1 MGLTNRKRKAYQH
14 SYYKSNKE
22 SLLQKLK
29 SSSGKVKH
37 TKKVWYEKNSR
48 SILCVQKKKHSK
60 ITRKKEAERER
71 YASQPEAKRAAE
83 RERYASQPEAK
94 IAAERERYAS
104 QPEAK
109 RTAERE
115 RYASQPESKRR
126 AEREHYATQP
136 EAKRTAKRER
146 CASQPEAKKRSKR
159 ERYAS
164 NPEPKKA
171 ADKVNYAVHVQK
183 RKSAMQIRYKKHRS
197 LVLFRKTRQ
206 YYGSVLNK
214 RVSTVVLRATAC
226 LKRAK
231 ALAKSRQRKSTA
243 CSYSLHEPTQCK
255 RELYVKVMKQT
266 ILKKASLRK
275 KLMCAS
281 RKCKKHFSA
290 SSKAKALPNAVANI
304 AGRKT
309 LNKALKLRKQY
320 FGEFL
325 ACVRK
330 VNDLEFPADDFGD
343 CYHTASS
350 EPYFYD
356 QSYTCE
362 KHDSPIVIDAS
373 GRCVIDPF
381 PLLRHNYVKRAKV
394 RIY

>member
-1 MGLTNRKRKAYQH
+1 MCTERKKTQ
-14 SYYKSNKE
+14 KSHE
-22 SLLQKLK
+22 
-29 SSSGKVKH
+29 
-37 TKKVWYEKNSR
+37 
-48 SILCVQKKKHSK
+48 
-60 ITRKKEAERER
+60 KKEAERER
-71 YASQPEAKRAAE
+71 YASQPEAKTAAE

-94 IAAERERYAS
+94 IAAERESYAS

-136 EAKRTAKRER
+136 EAKRTAKRELYASQPEAKR
-146 CASQPEAKKRSKR
+146 TAERERYASQPEAKKRSEI
-159 ERYAS
+159 ERYPS

-183 RKSAMQIRYKKHRS
+183 RKSAMQIRCKKHSS

-206 YYGSVLNK
+206 YYGSVLNQ
-214 RVSTVVLRATAC
+214 RVSRVVLRATAC

-266 ILKKASLRK
+266 ILRKASLRK
-275 KLMCAS
+275 KLMCAF
-281 RKCKKHFSA
+281 RKLKKHFSA

-320 FGEFL
+320 VGEFL

-330 VNDLEFPADDFGD
+330 VNDLEFSEDDFGD
-343 CYHTASS
+343 CYHMASS
-350 EPYFYD
+350 EPYIYD

-362 KHDSPIVIDAS
+362 KHDCPIVIDAS
-373 GRCVIDPF
+373 GRCVIAQVLGERNAKSERPLKWKCTRECKF
-381 PLLRHNYVKRAKV
+381 PTPDERT
-394 RIY
+394 RIVGI